1 MIIDEQVKNKFLI
14 VKLDQYAGNVDEI
27 VSVALTGWGS
37 ERYGREQAR
46 KVFDAKVRPLL
57 KNPEDEY
64 FQLPVEFIEFPT
76 EYGNMLYELDSSST
90 NNLRVGIDH
99 YTDEEMIKEMFA
111 IWGKAYGDDQGS
123 LIITVDAI
131 HNKSVTV
138 KILGFDLVNVI
149 ESRTV
154 LR

>member
-27 VSVALTGWGS
+27 VSVALTGWGA
-37 ERYGREQAR
+37 ERYGEKQAR

-76 EYGNMLYELDSSST
+76 KYGNMLYELDSSST
-90 NNLRVGIDH
+90 NNLRVCIDH
-99 YTDEEMIKEMFA
+99 YTDEEMIKEMFD
-111 IWGKAYGDDQGS
+111 IWDKAYGDGQGS

-149 ESRTV
+149 EPRTV